1 MAECTLIQTT
11 GWNDYELID
20 TGSYEKLERFGN
32 YFLSRPEPQAC
43 WNKSLTQAE
52 WEKLAH
58 AKFIKTSGKESLG
71 EKGQWHILKKMD
83 EQWWVGYVYKSM
95 KLRFRLGL
103 TSFKHLGLFPEQAG
117 NWNYILDTVSEIK
130 GASPKVLN
138 LFAYTGGASLAA
150 QAAGADVV
158 HVDSVRQ
165 VVNWSR
171 ENMEASGLDGIRWI
185 VDDAMKFVKRE
196 VRRGNKYNGIILDP
210 PAYGR
215 GPDGEKWV
223 LEEEINELTRLC
235 SSLLEEQKSFLV
247 LNLYSMG
254 FSALVADNL
263 ICSYFDNIK
272 NKEFGEL
279 YITDQFGKNLPL
291 GTFFRMKTF

>member
-1 MAECTLIQTT
+1 MAECSLIQTT

-32 YFLSRPEPQAC
+32 YILSRPEPQAC
-43 WNKSLTQAE
+43 WNKSLTHAE
-52 WEKLAH
+52 WEKLTH

-71 EKGQWHILKKMD
+71 EKGQWKIVKKMQ
-83 EQWWVGYVYKSM
+83 EQWFVGYDYKSM
-95 KLRFRLGL
+95 NLRFRLGL
-103 TSFKHLGLFPEQAG
+103 TAFKHVGLFPEQAD
-117 NWNYILDTVSEIK
+117 NWNYIFDTVSEIK
-130 GASPKVLN
+130 HATPKVLN

-150 QAAGADVV
+150 KVAGADVV
-158 HVDSVRQ
+158 HVDSVKQ

-215 GPDGEKWV
+215 GPEGEKWV

-235 SSLLEEQKSFLV
+235 SCLLEEQKSFLL

-254 FSALVADNL
+254 FSSLVTDNL
-263 ICSYFDNIK
+263 ISSYFENIK